1 MAAKNC
7 TNRAKLH
14 QNAPYEQNATK
25 PKVLPRGISI
35 SPAANWA
42 VPPKAKALAST
53 RGTLVPVNQP
63 AFTML
68 SIQVVK
74 AKPVKPSGAGL
85 ASFITDVLRSGGWN
99 APGSLTMVIGARIG
113 FAFRRT
119 ATVRQLPQRRRHRH

>member
-1 MAAKNC
+1 MNTPHITSHQPTNVGGTVAAKNC

-42 VPPKAKALAST
+42 VPPNAKALAST
-53 RGTLVPVNQP
+53 RGTLVPVNHP

-68 SIQVVK
+68 SIQVVR
-74 AKPVKPSGAGL
+74 AKPVSPSGAGL
-85 ASFITDVLRSGGWN
+85 ANFMTFSSMR
-99 APGSLTMVIGARIG
+99 PGLFRPGARQY
-113 FAFRRT
+113 R
-119 ATVRQLPQRRRHRH
+119 V